1 MLGAMGCDGDRMFVT
16 CDRMFVTCDRMFVTC
31 DRMFVTC
38 DRMFVTCD
46 RMFVKEGFGDA
57 KARLAKA
64 RLVPSRCVLG
74 T

>member
-16 CDRMFVTCDRMFVTC
+16 CDRI
-31 DRMFVTC
+31 
-38 DRMFVTCD
+38 FVTCD
-46 RMFVKEGFGDA
+46 RMFVKEWFGDA

-64 RLVPSRCVLG
+64 RLVPSRCVPSRCVLG